1 LVSPCDL
8 GARQKECKKKQR
20 RAKRVATMFRG
31 KMVRTWKE
39 RIEVVVISPKRKKE
53 TKITIISMNKVK
65 KWLNSDNGY

>member
-1 LVSPCDL
+1 
-8 GARQKECKKKQR
+8 
-20 RAKRVATMFRG
+20 MFRG